1 MATAPPP
8 LVDAHIEAQRRLRE
22 QAAAA
27 VAAAWQSLPAYNE
40 ADVATFLARAVP
52 VTQAAQ
58 RASVQVTSAF
68 LQRLVGARV
77 APAPEQVLAKVRNGT
92 PPTEV
97 YRRPFVNVWTDL
109 KHGKPYEM
117 AVASGLER
125 ATSSVQMDVQLA
137 MRQTLVDV
145 AQRNTMIL
153 GYQRVP
159 DPGACAF
166 CRLIAGQRYHVDQLM
181 PVHNRCGCGVE
192 PITSENRDQFTG
204 RKKFDQA
211 IPATVGPDGT
221 VTAIVDHGELGP
233 LVVDGH
239 DHFTSL

>member
-1 MATAPPP
+1 M
-8 LVDAHIEAQRRLRE
+8 
-22 QAAAA
+22 
-27 VAAAWQSLPAYNE
+27 AAAWQSLPAYNE
-40 ADVATFLARAVP
+40 ADVGTFLSRAVP

-68 LQRLVGARV
+68 LQRAAGATIIPPPDRV
-77 APAPEQVLAKVRNGT
+77 LLKVRNGT
-92 PPTEV
+92 PSSDV

-109 KHGKPYEM
+109 KAGRSYEA

-137 MRQTLVDV
+137 MRQALVDV
-145 AQRNTMIL
+145 AAANTTIV

-159 DPGACAF
+159 DPGACDF
-166 CRLIAGQRYHVDQLM
+166 CRLIAGQRYHSDQLM

-192 PITSENRDQFTG
+192 PITAENRDQFTG
-204 RKKFDQA
+204 KLENDRSLPAA
-211 IPATVGPDGT
+211 IGPDGT
-221 VTAIVDHGELGP
+221 VAAIADHGELGP